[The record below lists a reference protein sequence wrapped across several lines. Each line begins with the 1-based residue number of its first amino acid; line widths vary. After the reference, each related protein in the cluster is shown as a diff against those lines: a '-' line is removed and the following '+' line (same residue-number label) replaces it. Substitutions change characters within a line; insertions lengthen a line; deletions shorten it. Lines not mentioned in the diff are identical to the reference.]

1 MPTTIGEEVSVS
13 TANGY
18 INNFI
23 TDYYE
28 TGKAPVKSM
37 IMDAQLIRDYLADNT
52 IKNVKFMLGART
64 ISVNGQDKEIF
75 TLIVAGYDAN
85 EDYVLT
91 SSNKV
96 LDYSAPCPHNC
107 PTGGTAANDTI
118 S

>member
-1 MPTTIGEEVSVS
+1 MPTIGSEVSVS

-18 INNFI
+18 ITEFI
-23 TDYYE
+23 SDYFN

-52 IKNVKFMLGART
+52 IENVKFMLGARDET
-64 ISVNGQDKEIF
+64 VNGQTTQIF
-75 TLIVAGYDAN
+75 TLIVAGYDSN
-85 EDYVLT
+85 GDYVLT
-91 SSNKV
+91 SSGNV
-96 LDYSAPCPHNC
+96 LDHSDPCPDKC